1 MQTVNKYSVPS
12 LQQQQEKSHIISK
25 VMIPAEETSHII
37 SKVMIPAEEIVGQ
50 NVYSESSE
58 GCLNKE
64 NKDPLIQSSFTPVSF
79 SNELN
84 KQPCVVCV
92 EQTFQEEKLT

>member
-1 MQTVNKYSVPS
+1 
-12 LQQQQEKSHIISK
+12 
-25 VMIPAEETSHII
+25 MIPAEETSHIM

-64 NKDPLIQSSFTPVSF
+64 NKDPLSHLSR
-79 SNELN
+79 
-84 KQPCVVCV
+84 PCP
-92 EQTFQEEKLT
+92 FQISLTNNLVLFVWSKHFRRNN